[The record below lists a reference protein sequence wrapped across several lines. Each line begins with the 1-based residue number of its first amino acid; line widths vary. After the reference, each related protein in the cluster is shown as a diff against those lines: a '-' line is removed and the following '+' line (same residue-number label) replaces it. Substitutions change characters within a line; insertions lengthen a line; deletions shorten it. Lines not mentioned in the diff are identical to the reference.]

1 MKIRSFG
8 RRLIRR
14 IGIAQLIVMG
24 LATYFI
30 YVLAHNM
37 IKEEET
43 KIYQSYLRATN
54 QSVCRVLTDVQSST
68 LNRVDEIQD
77 HLNDPNKL
85 CDIMRSIV
93 ETNAVIRSCGLSFVD
108 NYFPQKGHWFCP
120 YAVRPDSGDVKTR
133 IIGDEHQDYL
143 KAKWF
148 LEALAADSAYWSKP
162 FFDGTD
168 SVTPLTAYMI
178 PIHNKQGKTVAIL
191 GADLKLDFINATGVS
206 YSNMGGNNMKF
217 YVTDNHSGGISVY
230 NDDNVEMWKERGL
243 RLLSYNFIIDD
254 EGTFIAHPDDDYVL
268 KKNYFELA
276 KTTPDTLDDYVGRQM
291 VEGKSGMYKDQR
303 RRIAHIQFFGLDGLN
318 AYVFFQH
325 IALTNWSIGLVVPR
339 FLIDGYAIGIGLAM
353 IILIGL
359 GLLAG
364 RIVGRF
370 VINRMVRPLTK
381 LAESADEVA
390 KGNFRAPLPKIKHND
405 EIKVLRDSFEGMQ
418 HSLTEYIDELKD
430 TTASKAAI
438 EQELKVAH
446 DIQMSMLPKT
456 FPPYPERDDV
466 DIFGMVNPA
475 KDVGGDLFD
484 FYIRDEK
491 LFFCIGDVS
500 GKGVPASLVMAMT
513 RSLFRNV
520 SLHVSE
526 PNVIVSALNAAVA
539 EGNET
544 NMFVTVFLGVLD
556 LQTGVLQYCNAGH
569 NSPLLLD
576 EEVKTLACDANVP
589 IGVIAEMS
597 FSRQEIQLEKTTT
610 IFLYTD
616 GLSEAENSMHA
627 LFGEPR
633 INHVAEVQVAQGVKE
648 PAAVIYA
655 MNEEVHRFVGEAEQ
669 SDDLTM
675 LAIKYIKKNG

>member
-1 MKIRSFG
+1 VKIRSFG

>member
-1 MKIRSFG
+1 
-8 RRLIRR
+8 
-14 IGIAQLIVMG
+14 MG

-148 LEALAADSAYWSKP
+148 LEALVADSAYWSKP

-254 EGTFIAHPDDDYVL
+254 EGTFIAHPDDNYVL

>member
-1 MKIRSFG
+1 M
-8 RRLIRR
+8 RR

-43 KIYQSYLRATN
+43 KIYQSYLTASNQSVCIYQSYLTASN

-68 LNRVDEIQD
+68 MNRVDEIQD

-93 ETNAVIRSCGLSFVD
+93 ETNTLIRSCGLSFVD

-120 YAVRPDSGDVKTR
+120 YAVRPDSGDVETR
-133 IIGDEHQDYL
+133 ILGDAHQDYL

-148 LEALAADSAYWSKP
+148 LEALAADSAYWSEP

-191 GADLKLDFINATGVS
+191 GADLKLDFI
-206 YSNMGGNNMKF
+206 
-217 YVTDNHSGGISVY
+217 SGTHPRSISVY
-230 NDDNVEMWKERGL
+230 DDDAEMWKERGL
-243 RLLSYNFIIDD
+243 RQISYNFIIDD
-254 EGTFIAHPDDDYVL
+254 EGTFIAHPDNDYVL
-268 KKNYFELA
+268 KENYFELA
-276 KTTPDTLDDYVGRQM
+276 KTTTDTLDDYVGRQM

-303 RRIAHIQFFGLDGLN
+303 SRIAHIQFFGLDGLN

-364 RIVGRF
+364 RIVGRI
-370 VINRMVRPLTK
+370 VIKRMVRPLTK

-390 KGNFRAPLPKIKHND
+390 KGNFRAPLPWIKHRD
-405 EIKVLRDSFEGMQ
+405 EIKLLRDSFEGMQ

-466 DIFGMVNPA
+466 DIFGMVTPA

-576 EEVKTLACDANVP
+576 EEVKTLPCDANVP
-589 IGVIAEMS
+589 IGVMAEMS
-597 FSRQEIQLEKTTT
+597 FSRQEIQLEKPTT

-627 LFGEPR
+627 LFGEQR
-633 INHVAEVQVAQGVKE
+633 INHVAEEQVAQGVKE

-675 LAIKYIKKNG
+675 LAIKYIKK